1 MEDWTLC
8 MCMVGLVGLV
18 VVVGL
23 DAVYVY
29 VYDSFAIWSKGPS
42 TLYRERFA
50 YATAGQQFT
59 GNVWTLK
66 GDVYTRVGGGERVAA
81 LQGF

>member
-1 MEDWTLC
+1 
-8 MCMVGLVGLV
+8 MCMLGLVGLV

-42 TLYRERFA
+42 TLYTERFA
-50 YATAGQQFT
+50 YESICQRLAKSWREMFG
-59 GNVWTLK
+59 GCLLK
-66 GDVYTRVGGGERVAA
+66 SLHV
-81 LQGF
+81 F

>member
-1 MEDWTLC
+1 MC
-8 MCMVGLVGLV
+8 MCMLGLVGLV

-42 TLYRERFA
+42 THYRERFA
-50 YATAGQQFT
+50 YESLREMFG
-59 GNVWTLK
+59 GCLLK
-66 GDVYTRVGGGERVAA
+66 SLHV
-81 LQGF
+81 F